1 MDPEKLRIFLA
12 VAECRS
18 FSQAAKRLY
27 ISHSTTSRAVAAL
40 EDLMHNDVVSRSRNV
55 HSMQDVIDKIIDL
68 RDEVNAEI
76 DKLVDLRK
84 EIVAVITA
92 VENPEYQ
99 ALLEM
104 RYLCF
109 KSWQDIA
116 REMQCSESNVYKL
129 HTRALKEIKN
139 PEIG

>member
-1 MDPEKLRIFLA
+1 MTPKEYLEQAYWLDCRINSKLRQLA
-12 VAECRS
+12 EL
-18 FSQAAKRLY
+18 QDMPTK
-27 ISHSTTSRAVAAL
+27 TTS
-40 EDLMHNDVVSRSRNV
+40 LMHNDVVSRSRNV

-76 DKLVDLRK
+76 DRLVDLRK

-129 HTRALKEIKN
+129 HARALKEIKN